1 MKKRFFFAMAL
12 VLSLMIIPV
21 VKAEK
26 IVPADEKSQYEA
38 NGKSTMTSAA
48 STATITPKVGTI
60 DEGNTYN
67 VKLEWGSMTYNYV
80 KQSDDTY
87 KWVPTKDEVI
97 NGKTS
102 DQQYVVD
109 EVDSNYINVTNDSSK
124 SVNVELSWSSLIN
137 GVEANYSAVDRSNN
151 PVSISGKADSNTKMY
166 TLAANGYIRASIEL
180 TGGDIADVTAGSSIG
195 TLTVSFVTA

>member
-26 IVPADEKSQYEA
+26 IVPADERWQYEA
-38 NGKSTMTSAA
+38 KGNTTLASTPSSTM
-48 STATITPKVGTI
+48 ITPKVGTI

-87 KWVPTKDEVI
+87 KWVPAKDEI
-97 NGKTS
+97 LGGKNGE
-102 DQQYVVD
+102 QYLIV
-109 EVDSNYINVTNDSSK
+109 ETDSNYINVTNNSSK
-124 SVNVELSWSSLIN
+124 EITIGLGWSSLIN
-137 GVEANYSAVDRSNN
+137 GVEASYTVVDSSNN
-151 PVSISGKADSNTKMY
+151 EVAMAAQSAPNTKLY
-166 TLAANGYIRASIEL
+166 DVSANEKIKASVDL
-180 TGGDIADVTAGSSIG
+180 SGGNIADVTAGSSIG
-195 TLTVSFVTA
+195 YLTVSFAA

>member
-26 IVPADEKSQYEA
+26 IVPADERWQYEA
-38 NGKSTMTSAA
+38 KGNTTLASTPSSTM
-48 STATITPKVGTI
+48 ITPKVGTI

-97 NGKTS
+97 NGKTG

-109 EVDSNYINVTNDSSK
+109 EVDSNYIDVTNNSSK
-124 SVNVELSWSSLIN
+124 EITIGLGWSSLIN
-137 GVEANYSAVDRSNN
+137 GVEASYTVVDSSNN
-151 PVSISGKADSNTKMY
+151 EVAMAAQSAPNTKLY
-166 TLAANGYIRASIEL
+166 DVSANKRIKASVEL
-180 TGGDIADVTAGSSIG
+180 SGGNIADVTAGSSIG
-195 TLTVSFVTA
+195 YLTVSFAA

>member
-26 IVPADEKSQYEA
+26 LVPADEAGSYGA

-87 KWVPTKDEVI
+87 KWVPTKDEVLGGK
-97 NGKTS
+97 NGE
-102 DQQYVVD
+102 QYLIV
-109 EVDSNYINVTNDSSK
+109 ETDSNYINVTNNSSK
-124 SVNVELSWSSLIN
+124 EITIGLGWSSLIN
-137 GVEANYSAVDRSNN
+137 GVEASYTVVDSSNN
-151 PVSISGKADSNTKMY
+151 EVAMAAQSAPNTKLY
-166 TLAANGYIRASIEL
+166 DVSANEKIKASVEL
-180 TGGDIADVTAGSSIG
+180 SGGNIADVTAGSSIG
-195 TLTVSFVTA
+195 YLTVSFAA

>member
-26 IVPADEKSQYEA
+26 LVPADEAGSYGA

-87 KWVPTKDEVI
+87 KWVPTKDEVLGGK
-97 NGKTS
+97 NGE
-102 DQQYVVD
+102 QYLIV
-109 EVDSNYINVTNDSSK
+109 ETDSNYINVTNDSSK

-151 PVSISGKADSNTKMY
+151 PVPISGKADSNTKMY
-166 TLAANGYIRASIEL
+166 TLEANGYIKASIEL
-180 TGGDIADVTAGSSIG
+180 TGGDIADVTAGANIG